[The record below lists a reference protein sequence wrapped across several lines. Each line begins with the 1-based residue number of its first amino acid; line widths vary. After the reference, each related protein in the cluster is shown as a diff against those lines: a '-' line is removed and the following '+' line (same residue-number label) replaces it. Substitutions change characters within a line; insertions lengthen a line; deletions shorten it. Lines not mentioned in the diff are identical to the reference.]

1 MAELE
6 PLATPDDY
14 IARYGAVTEAVA
26 ARLPDLLL
34 DSTALILT
42 EMPGYLPGSDPVLD
56 RNAKAVCCSV
66 VHRALDRRPGF
77 EGVNQASQTAG
88 SYNQSMSFANPDGA
102 LYLGSSD
109 RAKLGI
115 DSGVVMTAGMEARPC
130 ACSEA

>member
-14 IARYGAVTEAVA
+14 TARYGAVTEAVA

-34 DSTALILT
+34 DATAVILA
-42 EMPGYLPGSDPVLD
+42 ELPGYEPGADAVLD
-56 RNAKAVCCSV
+56 RNAQAVCCSV
-66 VHRALDRRPGF
+66 VHRALDRKPGF
-77 EGVNQASQTAG
+77 AGVSQASQTAG

-109 RAKLGI
+109 RARLGI
-115 DSGVVMTAGMEARPC
+115 DAGVVTTVGMEARPC
-130 ACSEA
+130 ACSEG